1 MTWTEAS
8 SKDVATKI
16 SGGSSFFN
24 SDVFTPSPFM
34 QTIDHIMDSAGAN
47 TVGGFRLGKTTVS
60 ASTTNYSYRSAQ
72 NNDADL
78 TDRYDKDRIQ
88 AGLDGGDNFTVSY
101 FCNIA
106 GEEKLSISTSVERQG
121 SAPSYPPHAM
131 KCVGKYRGD
140 QSSQFDIY
148 QKTAIGYAGGNR
160 DIDVGSNLTVFK
172 DVIAEG
178 LIDGTIFY
186 ETDTN
191 KSYVLSSNTWTEL

>member
-16 SGGSSFFN
+16 TGGFFN

-34 QTIDHIMDSAGAN
+34 QTIDHIMDSAQAN
-47 TVGGFRLGKTTVS
+47 TVGGFRLGKTTVDT
-60 ASTTNYSYRSAQ
+60 STSYSYRSAQ
-72 NNDADL
+72 NDGADL
-78 TDRYDKDRIQ
+78 TDRNDKYNIQ
-88 AGLDGGDNFTVSY
+88 AGLDGGDQLAVSY

-106 GEEKLSISTSVERQG
+106 GEEKLAITTITSRSG
-121 SAPSYPPHAM
+121 AAASYAPQAM
-131 KCVGKYRGD
+131 KCVGKYMGN

-172 DVIAEG
+172 DVTAEG
-178 LIDGTIFY
+178 LTDGTVFY
-186 ETDTN
+186 EKDTN
-191 KSYVLSSNTWTEL
+191 KEYIIYNGAWSEL

>member
-16 SGGSSFFN
+16 SGGNSFFN

-34 QTIDHIMDSAGAN
+34 QTIDHIMDSAAAN
-47 TVGGFRLGKTTVS
+47 TVGGFRLGKTTVDT
-60 ASTTNYSYRSAQ
+60 STKYSYRSAQ

-78 TDRYDKDRIQ
+78 TDRNDKDRIQ
-88 AGLDGGDNFTVSY
+88 AGLDGGDQLAVSY

-106 GEEKLSISTSVERQG
+106 GEEKLAITTITSRSGAAV
-121 SAPSYPPHAM
+121 SYPPQAM
-131 KCVGKYRGD
+131 KCVGKYMGN

-172 DVIAEG
+172 DVTAEG
-178 LIDGTIFY
+178 LTDGTVFY
-186 ETDTN
+186 EKDTN
-191 KSYVLSSNTWTEL
+191 KSYILYNSIWSEL